1 LGCTLLHQLKTGFA
15 HGFRQ
20 NSMANS
26 PHVELKR
33 NWKMKFTE
41 FSEPALAGVMVAEEP
56 TSIAET
62 PEDLAPCCAHCGAT
76 VASEDGRLVAACLQG
91 DQQAW
96 ETLIDK
102 YKRLIYSIPF
112 KYGASPED
120 AADVFQSV
128 CIEVF
133 NSLGQLKS
141 ADSLR
146 SWLITVAVRQSY
158 RWKKKQSNH
167 VELDAMEPEAAEELA
182 SVLPETILHLQQEQ
196 IVREVVDKLPPRCA
210 EVVRLL
216 FFEQP
221 PLPYAEVARRLGL
234 ATGSIGFVR
243 GRCLERLRKILV
255 ESGFNGP
262 VIAARAQE
270 RPYRVL

>member
-1 LGCTLLHQLKTGFA
+1 
-15 HGFRQ
+15 
-20 NSMANS
+20 
-26 PHVELKR
+26 
-33 NWKMKFTE
+33 MKSTE
-41 FSEPALAGVMVAEEP
+41 FSEPALAGVILEQQIPVIQENPEP
-56 TSIAET
+56 C
-62 PEDLAPCCAHCGAT
+62 PPCCARCGDAMN
-76 VASEDGRLVAACLQG
+76 SEDARLVAACLEG

-112 KYGASPED
+112 KYGADAED

-133 NSLGQLKS
+133 NSLGQLKNT
-141 ADSLR
+141 DSLR

-167 VELDAMEPEAAEELA
+167 LELDAMEPEVAEELA
-182 SVLPETILHLQQEQ
+182 AVPETVLQIQQEQ
-196 IVREVVDKLPPRCA
+196 IVREVVEKLPPRCA
-210 EVVRLL
+210 ELVRLL

-255 ESGFNGP
+255 ESGFHGP
-262 VIAARAQE
+262 VIASREQQAAR
-270 RPYRVL
+270 RVF

>member
-1 LGCTLLHQLKTGFA
+1 
-15 HGFRQ
+15 
-20 NSMANS
+20 
-26 PHVELKR
+26 
-33 NWKMKFTE
+33 MKFTE
-41 FSEPALAGVMVAEEP
+41 FCEPELAGVLLREELP
-56 TSIAET
+56 AVEENSA
-62 PEDLAPCCAHCGAT
+62 PCAPCCARCGQDIT
-76 VASEDGRLVAACLQG
+76 NEDARLVAACLQG

-96 ETLIDK
+96 EALIDK

-112 KYGASPED
+112 RYGASAED

-128 CIEVF
+128 CVEVF
-133 NSLGQLKS
+133 NSLGQLKNT
-141 ADSLR
+141 DSLR

-167 VELDAMEPEAAEELA
+167 LELDAMEPEVAEELA
-182 SVLPETILHLQQEQ
+182 AVPETVLQIQQEQ
-196 IVREVVDKLPPRCA
+196 IVREVVEKLPPRCA
-210 EVVRLL
+210 ELVKLL

-262 VIAARAQE
+262 LFAARAE
-270 RPYRVL
+270 DRSHKFS